1 MFDDDDAGH
10 EPRPHELSPDVQALI
25 NNGLEFL
32 DKAREELEASKAK
45 FSVVSFWTAV
55 EILLKVPLV
64 HEHWSLV
71 CSKKTTPKKQAYRN
85 GDFQSITYE
94 ETRSL
99 LRDVLE
105 KPLPPDTHN
114 AFEKVRKHRNRVVHF
129 YHSAFTYADQEQI
142 QKEQAD
148 AWFALNRFMRD
159 QWLSIFDEPLTLKRA
174 LDEDGM
180 LRNSLF
186 YADAKFRYLKPELD
200 GLKKQGCSV
209 SACRFCSKEAAV
221 DMRLNEESGNT
232 LHESDCLVCGTRS
245 DQYLEVTCPH
255 CGIKQNLYA
264 TGETEFTCLQC
275 NHSSSRYDLLD
286 EWEGK
291 PEDFSYS
298 GLPASCSDCDSYG
311 TVCEYGGGYL
321 CTTCLVFHDSLETCG
336 YCGGHST
343 AVPEMSGLVGCNL
356 CDGNRWLLEE

>member
-1 MFDDDDAGH
+1 MFDDDDADH

-209 SACRFCSKEAAV
+209 SA
-221 DMRLNEESGNT
+221 
-232 LHESDCLVCGTRS
+232 
-245 DQYLEVTCPH
+245 
-255 CGIKQNLYA
+255 
-264 TGETEFTCLQC
+264 
-275 NHSSSRYDLLD
+275 
-286 EWEGK
+286 
-291 PEDFSYS
+291 
-298 GLPASCSDCDSYG
+298 
-311 TVCEYGGGYL
+311 
-321 CTTCLVFHDSLETCG
+321 
-336 YCGGHST
+336 
-343 AVPEMSGLVGCNL
+343 
-356 CDGNRWLLEE
+356 